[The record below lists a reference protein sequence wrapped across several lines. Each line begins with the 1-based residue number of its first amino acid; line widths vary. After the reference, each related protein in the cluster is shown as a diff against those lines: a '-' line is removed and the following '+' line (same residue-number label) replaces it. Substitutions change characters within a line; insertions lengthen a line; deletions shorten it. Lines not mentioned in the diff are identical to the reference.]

1 MFLPLLLVLQLRAQL
16 REELRDA
23 LVQTVIDLG
32 RRGCVGR
39 RGGGGWELA

>member
-32 RRGCVGR
+32 RRVCGG